1 MPRRPS
7 GGAKARFLTVYLTQL
22 GLLHDFTGISH
33 NMILTR
39 YLTLS
44 LLLSGSLA
52 AQQLGH
58 PLMVSRHDALP
69 SARPFRTAA
78 DTINLLA
85 VMVQFQQD
93 NTPLSSGDG
102 RFDLSQVTDPIID
115 AAPHNK
121 QYFLDH
127 FTFLANYFRKASSGK
142 VVVRATVLDSVVTL
156 AGFMQNYAPPR
167 VGSTIAV
174 GNLARDTWQKAD
186 SANPQLDFSQ
196 YQCFV
201 VLHAGIGRDIDLVS
215 LLGYDPTPYDIPSL
229 YIGLS
234 GFQQYYGG
242 TYQGIPVKA
251 GTFFITNSLVIPE
264 SENRS
269 LPTATGTTLLELSI
283 NGLLC
288 ASLGNYL
295 GLPDLFDTNTG
306 QSGIGRFGLMDGQAI
321 FSFKGV
327 FPPEPSAWERYWLGW
342 IQPVTVQVSADTIF
356 LSLPAVSLQDSVYRI
371 PISAQEYFLVENRN
385 RDAQRNGQ
393 RVTSRFRG
401 FTRTQT
407 FPRDIPG
414 FNSFEIDSLAGV
426 VTDVEDLDWS
436 LPGGVDENGVFFD
449 GGVLVW
455 HVDESV
461 IAQGLLT
468 NGVNANPL
476 RRGVNLEEADGSQ
489 DIGQQYDFLAPGS
502 GSEEGTALDFWFHGN
517 GSPVNK
523 NIFSPTSHPDS
534 RSNSGANSHVTIR
547 DFSDRGPHM
556 TAKVL
561 LGDGVV
567 KPLPGFPK
575 QSSLRLTS
583 PSLTV
588 APIGNPGTVALI
600 VATTREPSTRPV
612 RGPVLAGLSGEMFAW
627 MADSGR
633 PVLPRELFARSS
645 DVSPLAPP
653 YLGSAAVA
661 DINGNGIADVVIA
674 DGGDP
679 NGSLHIY
686 QSIPRTLDSL
696 AEILSITPFG
706 RRLTTPPVITDSVIA
721 VGAARATVYL
731 VSRSSAF
738 VDSLSI
744 PGDTS
749 DVAGICALATSGAS
763 AHGFVFTTSSGK
775 IGSNLAFISGSLAQ
789 SELPGGAAGPPV
801 VGTLGGNQL
810 AVVYVTHDGFV
821 HADRI
826 DNGFPPLQGFP
837 VATGATITQPPA
849 LADVDGDGNRDI
861 IVFGGTTIYAYNYAG
876 ASLDNFPRQI
886 LSSEPITSYPV
897 IADVDGD
904 GTVDIIAVTG
914 DGLVVAYNRNGAMAR
929 GFPLQAGAGSQTVA
943 VFAIPSPQLSA
954 SDIGLAVASSNDGG
968 ITAWKTASVTGILAP
983 NFPWPQYQHD
993 ARHSG
998 LGIEPLTGTPI
1009 SSEFFPAS
1017 RAYNWPN
1024 PVYDGRT
1031 FIRYYVKDNATVT
1044 IKVFDLAGDLVT
1056 TIPNPPGVGG
1066 VDNEVV
1072 WNVGDVQSGIY
1083 FARIEASGASGS
1095 GVAVIKV
1102 AVVK

>member
-1 MPRRPS
+1 M
-7 GGAKARFLTVYLTQL
+7 
-22 GLLHDFTGISH
+22 
-33 NMILTR
+33 
-39 YLTLS
+39 
-44 LLLSGSLA
+44 
-52 AQQLGH
+52 
-58 PLMVSRHDALP
+58 
-69 SARPFRTAA
+69 
-78 DTINLLA
+78 
-85 VMVQFQQD
+85 
-93 NTPLSSGDG
+93 
-102 RFDLSQVTDPIID
+102 
-115 AAPHNK
+115 
-121 QYFLDH
+121 
-127 FTFLANYFRKASSGK
+127 
-142 VVVRATVLDSVVTL
+142 
-156 AGFMQNYAPPR
+156 
-167 VGSTIAV
+167 
-174 GNLARDTWQKAD
+174 
-186 SANPQLDFSQ
+186 
-196 YQCFV
+196 
-201 VLHAGIGRDIDLVS
+201 
-215 LLGYDPTPYDIPSL
+215 
-229 YIGLS
+229 
-234 GFQQYYGG
+234 
-242 TYQGIPVKA
+242 
-251 GTFFITNSLVIPE
+251 
-264 SENRS
+264 
-269 LPTATGTTLLELSI
+269 
-283 NGLLC
+283 
-288 ASLGNYL
+288 
-295 GLPDLFDTNTG
+295 
-306 QSGIGRFGLMDGQAI
+306 
-321 FSFKGV
+321 
-327 FPPEPSAWERYWLGW
+327 
-342 IQPVTVQVSADTIF
+342 
-356 LSLPAVSLQDSVYRI
+356 
-371 PISAQEYFLVENRN
+371 
-385 RDAQRNGQ
+385 
-393 RVTSRFRG
+393 
-401 FTRTQT
+401 
-407 FPRDIPG
+407 
-414 FNSFEIDSLAGV
+414 
-426 VTDVEDLDWS
+426 
-436 LPGGVDENGVFFD
+436 
-449 GGVLVW
+449 
-455 HVDESV
+455 
-461 IAQGLLT
+461 
-468 NGVNANPL
+468 
-476 RRGVNLEEADGSQ
+476 
-489 DIGQQYDFLAPGS
+489 
-502 GSEEGTALDFWFHGN
+502 
-517 GSPVNK
+517 
-523 NIFSPTSHPDS
+523 
-534 RSNSGANSHVTIR
+534 
-547 DFSDRGPHM
+547 
-556 TAKVL
+556 
-561 LGDGVV
+561 
-567 KPLPGFPK
+567 
-575 QSSLRLTS
+575 
-583 PSLTV
+583 
-588 APIGNPGTVALI
+588 
-600 VATTREPSTRPV
+600 
-612 RGPVLAGLSGEMFAW
+612 
-627 MADSGR
+627 
-633 PVLPRELFARSS
+633 
-645 DVSPLAPP
+645 
-653 YLGSAAVA
+653 
-661 DINGNGIADVVIA
+661 
-674 DGGDP
+674 
-679 NGSLHIY
+679 
-686 QSIPRTLDSL
+686 
-696 AEILSITPFG
+696 
-706 RRLTTPPVITDSVIA
+706 ITDSVIA

-914 DGLVVAYNRNGAMAR
+914 DGLVVAYNQNGAMAR

-993 ARHSG
+993 PRHSG